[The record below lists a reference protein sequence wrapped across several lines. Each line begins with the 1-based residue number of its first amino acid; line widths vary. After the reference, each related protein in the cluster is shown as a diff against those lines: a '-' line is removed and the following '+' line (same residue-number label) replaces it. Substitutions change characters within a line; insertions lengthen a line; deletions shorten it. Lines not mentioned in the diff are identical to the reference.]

1 MRRLSVVFLAMTI
14 PAMAF
19 AWGAKGHD
27 IVARVAEE
35 NLSKRTLRTV
45 EQVLGGHS
53 MVYVANW
60 MDNASHTEEYAYTK
74 TWHYVN
80 VDPNEGSYHNS
91 AKEAKGDVVVAIDSI
106 VANLKSGELAPE
118 EERAQLMMLIHLVGD
133 MHCPMHAGHKSDRGG
148 NGTKVKY
155 FNSQKKLHSVWDSDI
170 IESAHRW
177 SHSEWQEQIDRV
189 GRKQKRA
196 MAQGRPVDWIE
207 ECVTLA
213 ADVYA
218 RSTTGENLSYDYVAY
233 YAPVIEEQLLKA
245 GVRLATLLEEIY

>member
-1 MRRLSVVFLAMTI
+1 MRRFVVIILAMSI

-35 NLSKRTLRTV
+35 NISKRTRRAV
-45 EQVLGGHS
+45 EEVLGGHS

-80 VDPNEGSYHNS
+80 VDPEEGSYRNS
-91 AKEAKGDVVVAIDSI
+91 VKEAKGDVVVAVENI
-106 VANLKSGELAPE
+106 VANLKSGELALE

-177 SHSEWQEQIDRV
+177 SHSEWQQQIDRV
-189 GRKQKRA
+189 DKRQKRA
-196 MAQGRPVDWIE
+196 MMQGRPADWIE
-207 ECVTLA
+207 ECVALA
-213 ADVYA
+213 DDVYV
-218 RSTTGENLSYDYVAY
+218 RSTTGGNLSYDYVAH
-233 YAPVIEEQLLKA
+233 YAPVIESQLLKA
-245 GVRLATLLEEIY
+245 GLRLASILEEIY

>member
-1 MRRLSVVFLAMTI
+1 MCRFILIILTTFI

-35 NLSKRTLRTV
+35 NLSKRTLRAV

-80 VDPNEGSYHNS
+80 VDPAEGSYHNS
-91 AKEAKGDVVVAIDSI
+91 TKETKGDVVVAIDTI
-106 VANLKSGELAPE
+106 VANLKSGELTRE

-189 GRKQKRA
+189 GRKPKHA
-196 MAQGRPVDWIE
+196 MVQGRPADWIE
-207 ECVTLA
+207 ECVALA
-213 ADVYA
+213 SDVYT

-233 YAPVIEEQLLKA
+233 YAPIIESQLLKA
-245 GVRLATLLEEIY
+245 GVRLASLIEEIY

>member
-1 MRRLSVVFLAMTI
+1 MSI
-14 PAMAF
+14 PAIAF

-27 IVARVAEE
+27 IVARVAE
-35 NLSKRTLRTV
+35 NNVSKRTLRAV
-45 EQVLGGHS
+45 EKVLDGHS

-60 MDNASHTEEYAYTK
+60 MDNASHTEEHAYTK

-80 VDPNEGSYHNS
+80 VDPKEQSYYNS
-91 AKEAKGDVVVAIDSI
+91 EKEAKGDVVMAIDSI

-155 FNSQKKLHSVWDSDI
+155 FGSQKKLHTVWDSDI

-189 GRKQKRA
+189 SKRQKRA
-196 MAQGRPVDWIE
+196 IMQGRPADWIE

-218 RSTTGENLSYDYVAY
+218 RSTTGENLSYNYVAY
-233 YAPVIEEQLLKA
+233 YTPILEEQLLKA
-245 GVRLATLLEEIY
+245 GIRLSHLLEEIY

>member
-1 MRRLSVVFLAMTI
+1 MRRFLVIALALCI

-27 IVARVAEE
+27 IVACVAEK
-35 NLSKRTLRTV
+35 NISKKTRRTV

-80 VDPNEGSYHNS
+80 VDPKEQTYLNS
-91 AKEAKGDVVVAIDSI
+91 EKETKGDIVTAIDSI
-106 VANLKSGELAPE
+106 VANLKSGELTPE
-118 EERAQLMMLIHLVGD
+118 QERAQLMMLIHLVGD

-148 NGTKVKY
+148 NGTTVKY

-189 GRKQKRA
+189 SKKEKKT
-196 MAQGRPVDWIE
+196 MAQGIPIDWIE
-207 ECVTLA
+207 ECVALA
-213 ADVYA
+213 ADVYT

-233 YAPVIEEQLLKA
+233 YVPIIETQLLKA
-245 GVRLATLLEEIY
+245 GIRLATLLEEIY

>member
-1 MRRLSVVFLAMTI
+1 MRRYLILILAVLIPVVS
-14 PAMAF
+14 F

-27 IVARVAEE
+27 IVACVAQQ
-35 NLSKRTLRTV
+35 NVSKRTLRKV
-45 EQVLGGHS
+45 ESVLGGHS

-60 MDNASHTEEYAYTK
+60 MDNASHTEKYAYTK

-80 VDPNEGSYHNS
+80 VDPEEGSYRNS
-91 AKEAKGDVVVAIDSI
+91 MKETQGDVVVAVDSI
-106 VANLKSGELAPE
+106 IVNLKSGELTPD

-155 FNSQKKLHSVWDSDI
+155 FGSHKKLHSVWDTDI

-177 SHSEWQEQIDRV
+177 SYAEWQEQIDRV
-189 GRKQKRA
+189 SRRERRA
-196 MAQGRPVDWIE
+196 MVQGAPADWIE

-218 RSTTGENLSYDYVAY
+218 QSATGKNLSYDYVAY
-233 YAPVIEEQLLKA
+233 YAPVVEEQLLKA
-245 GVRLATLLEEIY
+245 GLRLASILETIY

>member
-1 MRRLSVVFLAMTI
+1 MRRLSVVFLAMAI

-155 FNSQKKLHSVWDSDI
+155 FNSQKKLHSVWDSNI

>member
-1 MRRLSVVFLAMTI
+1 MRRFITLIMAVLI
-14 PAMAF
+14 PAMSF

-27 IVARVAEE
+27 IVAYVAEK
-35 NLSKRTLRTV
+35 NISKRTLRKV

-60 MDNASHTEEYAYTK
+60 MDNASHTDEYAYTK

-80 VDPNEGSYHNS
+80 VDPAEGSYRNS
-91 AKEAKGDVVVAIDSI
+91 AKEKNGDVVVAVDSI
-106 VANLKSGELAPE
+106 IANLKGGELSPA

-155 FNSQKKLHSVWDSDI
+155 FNSQKKLHSVWDSEI

-177 SHSEWQEQIDRV
+177 SHTEWQRQIDRV
-189 GRKQKRA
+189 TKKQKRA
-196 MAQGRPVDWIE
+196 MVQGTPAEWIE
-207 ECVTLA
+207 ECVALA
-213 ADVYA
+213 ADVYT
-218 RSTTGENLSYDYVAY
+218 RSATGENLSYDYVAY
-233 YAPVIEEQLLKA
+233 YTPVLEEQLLKA
-245 GVRLATLLEEIY
+245 GLRLAAILEEIY

>member
-1 MRRLSVVFLAMTI
+1 MRRLAVIFLAMTI

-27 IVARVAEE
+27 IVAYVAEK
-35 NLSKRTLRTV
+35 NISKRTLRKV
-45 EQVLGGHS
+45 ESVLGGHS

-80 VDPNEGSYHNS
+80 VDPNEGSYYNS
-91 AKEAKGDVVVAIDSI
+91 EKETKGDVVMAIDDI
-106 VANLKSGELAPE
+106 IANLKSGELTPRD
-118 EERAQLMMLIHLVGD
+118 ERTQLMMLIHLVGD

-148 NGTKVKY
+148 NSTKVKY

-170 IESAHRW
+170 VESAHRW

-189 GRKQKRA
+189 SKKEKKA
-196 MAQGRPVDWIE
+196 MTQGGTMDWIE
-207 ECVTLA
+207 ECVALA
-213 ADVYA
+213 TDVYA

-233 YAPVIEEQLLKA
+233 YSPILEKQLLKA
-245 GVRLATLLEEIY
+245 GIRLASILEEIY

>member
-1 MRRLSVVFLAMTI
+1 MRRLAVVFLAMTI

-80 VDPNEGSYHNS
+80 VDPAEGSYHNS